1 MANYNCITAVKLYNC
16 AAAHDGTFVVDFPSR
31 AAADS
36 YYGSCNDGYCSSK
49 YDIGSSY
56 YQRDKGYIKVG
67 INADVLNNAG
77 INYCRWI
84 NPEVDNS
91 RYFYGFIDDI
101 IYQAP
106 KTSFLVVRIDP
117 WTTYFDRIRVTKCL
131 VEREHVCVD
140 DVTTIAK
147 IGIAEP
153 ISVDPDIMYD
163 KEYLKPTFSA
173 NTHGEIEDNFYG
185 VICTGKKITYK
196 DQTGWVQS
204 QEAYVGGL
212 PNTTYWYAFDL
223 TPTAIEGLRDLI
235 DKDESGELT
244 LPSEDIIGVTM
255 IPKDLADVTA
265 DDHFPD
271 WLYSVGDDVP
281 GSIRLQ
287 NFSFS
292 GTTMQNGY
300 TPKNKKLIC
309 YPYQVVN
316 LRTYDGSLVELQPEK
331 FNIGEP
337 GGTDIDLDFY
347 CNFALGN
354 DSSMGVYP
362 CHYDSNSS
370 GPGQATANFAAGI
383 TVNTFPTIPLN
394 IDAYK
399 QYLAYSKEQRK
410 SAVISMVLNGVGA
423 AASIYTGSVVPLA
436 LAGAASNEAQKTAA
450 VSNGL
455 ANIGRYFGTNIGQGR
470 AITDSQAASKANEA
484 YSMAK
489 LNTAVQ
495 VGQAVNQISN
505 QALQI
510 HYDKAAAQRRPNI
523 MTSPASGQ
531 LLMKCD
537 AGGAWLEFKSISAE
551 QAELIDNYFTH
562 YGYQVSRADRYPQW
576 RSRANVNYIK
586 TSGCQVYGTIPTIYQ
601 NQLAAMINNGLTVFH
616 GASNYGVFDLN
627 NPIVNT
633 SAGTTNTPY

>member
-163 KEYLKPTFSA
+163 KEYLEPTFSA

-196 DQTGWVQS
+196 DATGWAQT

-223 TPTAIEGLRDLI
+223 TSTAIEGLRDLI
-235 DKDESGELT
+235 DKDESGQLT

-265 DDHFPD
+265 DSHFPD

-331 FNIGEP
+331 FKIGEP
-337 GGTDIDLDFY
+337 SGTDIDLDFY

-370 GPGQATANFAAGI
+370 GPGQSTANFAAGI

-410 SAVISMVLNGVGA
+410 SAVISMVLNGVGT
-423 AASIYTGSVVPLA
+423 AASLITGSVVPLMLTSTA
-436 LAGAASNEAQKTAA
+436 LGAVQEDVALSRAGFLNNPTQKGFRQVSNAIDKEKALSTQQMLGRAGLAGGIAGGISQTA
-450 VSNGL
+450 
-455 ANIGRYFGTNIGQGR
+455 
-470 AITDSQAASKANEA
+470 
-484 YSMAK
+484 
-489 LNTAVQ
+489 
-495 VGQAVNQISN
+495 N
-505 QALQI
+505 QAQQL
-510 HYDKAAAQRRPNI
+510 YYNKAAAQRKPNI